1 MLKTFSI
8 TDIGKK
14 RKLNQDYVFSSEEK
28 IGNLSNVFIVA
39 DGMGGHNA
47 GDYAS
52 RFTVETI
59 VSEIENS
66 FEHNS
71 VKILEHAIKVAN
83 TKLREKAAEDTSL
96 YGMGTTVV
104 VATFIGRFLQVANVG
119 DSRLYVINDKITQIT
134 RDHSLV
140 EEMVRMGG
148 IDRET
153 ARCSLD
159 KNIITRAIGA
169 LDTVDVDFF
178 EVELKV
184 GDMVLMCSDG
194 LTNMLEDQEI
204 HQIVDG
210 QRDIVEK
217 AQKLVECA
225 NNNGG
230 KDNIA
235 VILIDPFADNTSTTG
250 GIND

>member
-8 TDIGKK
+8 TDIGKR
-14 RKLNQDYVFSSEEK
+14 RKLNQDYVYTSERPVG
-28 IGNLSNVFIVA
+28 ILSNLFIVA

-52 RFTVETI
+52 KFTVETI
-59 VSEIENS
+59 VSEIEVSPEPNP
-66 FEHNS
+66 
-71 VKILEHAIKVAN
+71 VKVMEKAIHVAN
-83 TKLREKAAEDTSL
+83 LHIRQRAGEDSNL
-96 YGMGTTVV
+96 SGMGTTVV
-104 VATFIGRFLQVANVG
+104 VATFMDGHLQVANVG
-119 DSRLYVINDKITQIT
+119 DSRLYVVNNRIKQIT

-153 ARCSLD
+153 ARNHPD

-169 LDTVDVDFF
+169 SDTVDVDFF
-178 EVELKV
+178 CVELQP
-184 GDMVLMCSDG
+184 GDIVLMCSDG
-194 LTNMLEDQEI
+194 LTNMLEDEEI
-204 HQIVDG
+204 RMILNG

-217 AQKLVECA
+217 AEQLVKAA

-235 VILIDPFADNTSTTG
+235 VVLVEPFAE
-250 GIND
+250 